1 MACGC
6 PVLAARAGA
15 LPEVCGEAAVLLDPD
30 DPGAWREAVL
40 ALLSKPGRRSETVG
54 AGLARARTFTWERTA
69 RELTAI
75 YRGATRAASSRN

>member
-40 ALLSKPGRRSETVG
+40 ALLAKPGRRSETVG

-69 RELTAI
+69 RELTSI
-75 YRGATRAASSRN
+75 YRGATRAASSRS